1 MGLTDEYEY
10 KHLVFDI
17 LSTLDILN
25 KYISKET
32 YKNRKRYELE
42 ISLYPEQ
49 NYVDISTFDN
59 EKEEINSYFDIY
71 LNFNKKDKISCYQ
84 SCRDDIAIEF
94 IKEMVKNNNSNSN
107 VKYKIQLND
116 FELRDKS
123 IEEFIIKSSK
133 EG

>member
-1 MGLTDEYEY
+1 MGLTDEYKY
-10 KHLVFDI
+10 KHLIFDI
-17 LSTLDILN
+17 LSAIDVLN
-25 KYISKET
+25 KYLSKEIFRD
-32 YKNRKRYELE
+32 RKRYELE

-59 EKEEINSYFDIY
+59 EKEETNSYFDIY

-94 IKEMVKNNNSNSN
+94 IKEIIKNNNIDSSA
-107 VKYKIQLND
+107 KYKIQLND

-123 IEEFIIKSSK
+123 IEEFIKSSK